1 MKEPPHTSIEAKRQS
16 SCERAAY
23 RWLLEL
29 LLDGFDPLDR
39 RDAGRAVVS
48 AADGTVFVWRY
59 LRRDHC
65 PRCGVIRAVYLCDR
79 TRSLACLCRVC
90 RTLHVFDGIGRPICL
105 AVSGVVATDDLPPD
119 AVPRPGL
126 VGILAAR
133 SACRVLPFVALWP
146 LRPDR
151 RTLTATPRPVAEEN
165 RR

>member
-1 MKEPPHTSIEAKRQS
+1 VKELPHTSAGTKQPS
-16 SCERAAY
+16 SSERAAY

-29 LLDGFDPLDR
+29 LLDGFDRLDR

-65 PRCGVIRAVYLCDR
+65 PRCGVIRAVYLCDH
-79 TRSLACLCRVC
+79 TRALACLCRVC
-90 RTLHVFDGIGRPICL
+90 RTLQVFDGIGRPVCL

-119 AVPRPGL
+119 SVPTRGIA
-126 VGILAAR
+126 GILTAR
-133 SACRVLPFVALWP
+133 SGCRVLPFVAMWP

-151 RTLTATPRPVAEEN
+151 RTLTATSKPHME
-165 RR
+165 